1 MNKMDRN
8 MKTESTKAK
17 KKKSPFDIA
26 NYCVC
31 FLILLIVLYPLYFV
45 VIASF
50 SDPNYVNT
58 GQVIFWPK
66 GFNLDG
72 YRRVMK
78 TEEIWSGFKN
88 SVIYTV
94 FGTILNVAMTLTS
107 AYALSKKRLVG
118 RGFFQFMIV
127 FTMFFGGGMIPTYLL
142 MKNLNLLNTPWIM
155 IIPGAVSAYNLI
167 VTKTFFINSIPDELE
182 EAARIDGAS
191 DFRIFFKIVMPLS
204 TPIIAVITLFYGIG
218 HWNSYFDGMIYLS
231 DRELLPLQVILK
243 EILTSTQTAANQSGA
258 LSTEQLKLA
267 AEQQKI
273 AEMVKYVS
281 MIVATV
287 PVLIV
292 YPFIQKYFKKGV
304 MVGSLKG

>member
-1 MNKMDRN
+1 MDENK
-8 MKTESTKAK
+8 KAK
-17 KKKSPFDIA
+17 KKRIKNKLTAFDIA
-26 NYCVC
+26 IRIISIIV
-31 FLILLIVLYPLYFV
+31 LIIILYPLYFV

-50 SDPNYVNT
+50 SDPNFVNT
-58 GQVIFWPK
+58 GQVMFLPK

-72 YRRVMK
+72 YERVLN
-78 TEEIWSGFKN
+78 TPDIWIGFRN

-94 FGTILNVAMTLTS
+94 AGTILNVIMTVTA

-118 RGFFQFMIV
+118 RAFFQLMIV

-142 MKNLNLLNTPWIM
+142 MKNLNLLDSPWVM

-167 VTKTFFINSIPDELE
+167 VTKTFFINSIPGELE

-191 DFRIFFKIVMPLS
+191 DFRIFFQLIVPLS
-204 TPIIAVITLFYGIG
+204 TPIIAVMTLFYGIA

-231 DRELLPLQVILK
+231 NRNLLPLQVILK
-243 EILTSTQTAANQSGA
+243 EILSSAQMAANTGQAMTSDQMT
-258 LSTEQLKLA
+258 LL
-267 AEQQKI
+267 AEQQRI

-287 PVLIV
+287 PVLMV